1 MKKNPGILLV
11 HALRYALPE
20 RRGIASD
27 APTLQPRVVV
37 AHGFARSWSVDRPL
51 HVQKANA
58 IAAWVV
64 EIALP
69 HGTW

>member
-11 HALRYALPE
+11 HEVRYAIPE
-20 RRGIASD
+20 RRGIAGD

-37 AHGFARSWSVDRPL
+37 AQGFARRWSVDIPR
-51 HVQKANA
+51 HVQTT